1 MAMLTRPADLQE
13 LDALPAILGG
23 TMTRESFLPFGAPVI
38 GEDEIEEVVATLR
51 SGWIGT
57 GPKCWRFENQIAEY
71 VNAKHAITASSCT
84 AALHLALIAAGI
96 KPGDEVLVP
105 AMTFAATANVVEHVG
120 ATPRFVDVDPYT
132 LNLDPMALEAALTSA
147 TRAVIPVHFGGL
159 PCDMDA
165 ISAFCRDND
174 LILIEDAAHA
184 IGAEYKGQMIGS
196 LGDFTCFSFYPN
208 KNMTTGEGGAVTTN
222 REEFVET
229 LKVMRLHGLSAD
241 AWRRF
246 ASKRLILSE
255 AISPGFKYNMTD
267 LQASLGIHQLR
278 RLPQFLSRREE
289 IADYYDTAIPES
301 WGVRKQYRPDPALGT
316 RHALHLYVLILEQ
329 GAFSVSRNEIVEAL
343 LAENIGAAIHY
354 RALHAQPF
362 YQQTYGY
369 ELADFPTAGDLGENI
384 LTIPCSPGM
393 TDDDAETVV
402 RGVRKILDYYRR

>member
-1 MAMLTRPADLQE
+1 MAMLVPRTA
-13 LDALPAILGG
+13 LDDLPAIEGG
-23 TMTRESFLPFGAPVI
+23 SMTRDSFLPFGAPVI
-38 GEDEIEEVVATLR
+38 GEEEIEEVVATLR

-57 GPKCWRFENQIAEY
+57 GPKCWRFETQIAEY
-71 VNAKHAITASSCT
+71 VGAAHAITASSCT

-96 KPGDEVLVP
+96 KPGDEVIVP

-120 ATPRFVDVDPYT
+120 ATPKFVDVEPDT
-132 LNLDPMALEAALTSA
+132 LNMDPRALEAAITPA

-159 PCDMDA
+159 PVDLDA
-165 ISAFCRDND
+165 ISAIARQHG
-174 LILIEDAAHA
+174 LLLIEDAAHA

-196 LGDFTCFSFYPN
+196 IGDFTCFSFYPN
-208 KNMTTGEGGAVTTN
+208 KNMTTGEGGAVTTS
-222 REEFVET
+222 REEYVET

-278 RLPQFLSRREE
+278 RLPEFLSRREQ
-289 IADYYDTAIPES
+289 IADYYDEVLTDDL
-301 WGVRKQYRPDPALGT
+301 GVRRQYRPNPIHGT
-316 RHALHLYVLILEQ
+316 RHALHLYVLMLDLA
-329 GAFSVSRNEIVEAL
+329 AFRASRNEIVEAL

-354 RALHAQPF
+354 RALHSQPF
-362 YQQTYGY
+362 YERTYGY
-369 ELADFPTAGDLGENI
+369 ELSDFPVAGQVGESI

-393 TDDDAETVV
+393 SDDDTDSVV
-402 RGVRKILDYYRR
+402 RGVKKILNYYRK

>member
-1 MAMLTRPADLQE
+1 MAMLAQPGELKE
-13 LDALPAILGG
+13 LDVLPAILGG
-23 TMTRESFLPFGAPVI
+23 AMTRESFLPFGAPVI
-38 GEDEIEEVVATLR
+38 GEEEIEEVVATLR

-57 GPKCWRFENQIAEY
+57 GPKCWRFEGQIAEY

-96 KPGDEVLVP
+96 KAGDEVIVP

-120 ATPRFVDVDPYT
+120 ATPRFVDVDAHT
-132 LNLDPMALEAALTSA
+132 LNIDPLALEAALTSR

-165 ISAFCRDND
+165 ISAICRDNN

-196 LGDFTCFSFYPN
+196 IGDFTCFSFYPN
-208 KNMTTGEGGAVTTN
+208 KNMTTGEGGAVTTS

-278 RLPQFLSRREE
+278 RLPEFLLRREE
-289 IADYYDTAIPES
+289 IADYYDSVIPDS
-301 WGVRKQYRPDPALGT
+301 WGVTRQFRPDPSLGT
-316 RHALHLYVLILEQ
+316 RHALHLYVLMLDLK
-329 GAFSVSRNEIVEAL
+329 AFSVSRNEIVEAL

-362 YQQTYGY
+362 YERTYGY
-369 ELADFPTAGDLGENI
+369 ALADFPIAGDIGESI

-393 TDDDAETVV
+393 SDDDAETVV
-402 RGVRKILDYYRR
+402 RGVHKVLSYYRR

>member
-1 MAMLTRPADLQE
+1 MAMLAPRSDLTE
-13 LDALPAILGG
+13 LDVLPAIHGG

-38 GEDEIEEVVATLR
+38 GEEEIEEVVATLR

-57 GPKCWRFENQIAEY
+57 GPKCWRFEGQIAEY

-96 KPGDEVLVP
+96 KRGDEVIVP

-120 ATPRFVDVDPYT
+120 ATPRFVDVDPHT
-132 LNLDPMALEAALTSA
+132 LNMDPMALEAALTPA

-165 ISAFCRDND
+165 ISAICRDNN

-184 IGAEYKGQMIGS
+184 IGAEYNGRMIGS
-196 LGDFTCFSFYPN
+196 IGDLTCFSFYPN
-208 KNMTTGEGGAVTTN
+208 KNMTTGEGGAIATS
-222 REEFVET
+222 RDEYVET

-278 RLPQFLSRREE
+278 RLPEFLLRREE
-289 IADYYDTAIPES
+289 IADYYDAAIPDS
-301 WGVRKQYRPDPALGT
+301 WGVTRQFRPDPSLGT
-316 RHALHLYVLILEQ
+316 RHALHLYVLMLDPN
-329 GAFSVSRNEIVEAL
+329 AFTVGRNEIVEAL

-362 YQQTYGY
+362 YERTYGY
-369 ELADFPTAGDLGENI
+369 ELADFPIAGDIGESI

-393 TDDDAETVV
+393 SDDDAETVV
-402 RGVRKILDYYRR
+402 RGLQKILNYYRR

>member
-1 MAMLTRPADLQE
+1 MAMLVPRTA
-13 LDALPAILGG
+13 LDDLPAIEGG
-23 TMTRESFLPFGAPVI
+23 SMTRDSFLPFGAPVI
-38 GEDEIEEVVATLR
+38 GEEEIEEVVATLR

-57 GPKCWRFENQIAEY
+57 GPKCWRFETQIAEY
-71 VNAKHAITASSCT
+71 VGAAHAITASSCT

-96 KPGDEVLVP
+96 KPGDEVIVP

-120 ATPRFVDVDPYT
+120 ATPKFVDVEPDT
-132 LNLDPMALEAALTSA
+132 LNMDPRALEAAITPA

-159 PCDMDA
+159 PVDLDA
-165 ISAFCRDND
+165 ISAIARQHG

-184 IGAEYKGQMIGS
+184 IGAEYKGRMIGS
-196 LGDFTCFSFYPN
+196 FGDFTCFSFYPN
-208 KNMTTGEGGAVTTN
+208 KNMTTGEGGAVTTS

-278 RLPQFLSRREE
+278 RLPEFLSRREQ
-289 IADYYDTAIPES
+289 IADYYDEVLTDDL
-301 WGVRKQYRPDPALGT
+301 GVRRQYRPNPIHGT
-316 RHALHLYVLILEQ
+316 RHALHLYVLMLDLA
-329 GAFSVSRNEIVEAL
+329 AFRASRNEIVEAL

-354 RALHAQPF
+354 RALHSQPF
-362 YQQTYGY
+362 YERTYGY
-369 ELADFPTAGDLGENI
+369 ELSDFPVAGQVGESI

-393 TDDDAETVV
+393 SDDDTDSVV
-402 RGVRKILDYYRR
+402 RGVKKILNYYRK